1 MEAPICLPFDAT
13 HCSYNRQ
20 TLHIRT
26 AFHFS
31 SLAAEGMQT
40 HTAAN
45 TIGCPFTRRARTGKC
60 EEQMRILVYLMGL
73 APTKVENKN
82 SLRITFSQ
90 LIFSKLA

>member
-31 SLAAEGMQT
+31 SLAAEGM

-45 TIGCPFTRRARTGKC
+45 TIGCPFTRRARTGKG
-60 EEQMRILVYLMGL
+60 EEQRRILVYLMGL
-73 APTKVENKN
+73 APSKVENKN
-82 SLRITFSQ
+82 SLRITSSQ
-90 LIFSKLA
+90 LI